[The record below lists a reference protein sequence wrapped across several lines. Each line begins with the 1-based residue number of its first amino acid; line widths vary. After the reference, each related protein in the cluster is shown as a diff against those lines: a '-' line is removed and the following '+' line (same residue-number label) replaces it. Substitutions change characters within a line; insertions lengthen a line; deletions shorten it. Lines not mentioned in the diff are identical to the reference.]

1 MQLGRKRKIFQKC
14 RKSLDTKIPLF
25 YLFGKTTSL
34 IKVAVVTVVAVAAVS
49 VVVVVDAVAVD
60 AVAVEAVAAA
70 AVVDVVAVKTWSE

>member
-1 MQLGRKRKIFQKC
+1 M
-14 RKSLDTKIPLF
+14 DTKIPLF

-60 AVAVEAVAAA
+60 AVAVVAVDAVA
-70 AVVDVVAVKTWSE
+70 DVHGKWRKKLRNRNQSE

>member
-49 VVVVVDAVAVD
+49 VVVVVDAVAV
-60 AVAVEAVAAA
+60 EAVAAA